1 MRSFDLTGRFRLVL
15 LVVLVAVLPACAIAT
30 DPPDAEVMDTTEAA
44 GGCDDRMTPT
54 PEPPPAALSDGLSEG
69 VGSGDIWFY
78 AGDGRWGDRVIRKGP
93 GFQGKFPMWVGQNGL
108 PTVSVVSAAGDLP
121 EGTVGMNETTDGL
134 PGPLPAGVRF
144 PSRGCWTVTATLGE
158 DTAEITVYIP

>member
-1 MRSFDLTGRFRLVL
+1 MWSFDLPGRSLVAFL
-15 LVVLVAVLPACAIAT
+15 GVLVAILPACGAGS
-30 DPPDAEVMDTTEAA
+30 DPPDSEVVDTTEAA
-44 GGCDDRMTPT
+44 AACDDRMTPT

-69 VGSGDIWFY
+69 VGSGDIWFFSW
-78 AGDGRWGDRVIRKGP
+78 DGRWGDRVIPEGP
-93 GFQGKFPMWVGQNGL
+93 GFQGKFPMWVGQDDL

-121 EGTVGMNETTDGL
+121 EGTVEMNETTDGL
-134 PGPLPAGVRF
+134 PGPLPSTVRF